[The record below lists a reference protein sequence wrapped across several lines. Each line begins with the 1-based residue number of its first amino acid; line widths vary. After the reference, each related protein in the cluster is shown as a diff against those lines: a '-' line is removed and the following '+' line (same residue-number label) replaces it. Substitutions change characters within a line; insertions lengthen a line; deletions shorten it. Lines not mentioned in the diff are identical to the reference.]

1 MNFKGLD
8 IAGEIVKTEVKH
20 IDVGTPPTRFLALRL
35 TTEIQNGT
43 QVQGEW
49 AVLAVPL
56 GQQFV
61 AALRTSLE
69 NPPQSE
75 TWTTQIH

>member
-8 IAGEIVKTEVKH
+8 IAGEIVQTEVKH
-20 IDVGTPPTRFLALRL
+20 IDTGEPTTRFLAVRL
-35 TTEIQNGT
+35 TTQAQNGIQT
-43 QVQGEW
+43 QGEW
-49 AVLAVPL
+49 VVLAVPL

-69 NPPQSE
+69 SPSQSA
-75 TWTTQIH
+75 TWTTQVH